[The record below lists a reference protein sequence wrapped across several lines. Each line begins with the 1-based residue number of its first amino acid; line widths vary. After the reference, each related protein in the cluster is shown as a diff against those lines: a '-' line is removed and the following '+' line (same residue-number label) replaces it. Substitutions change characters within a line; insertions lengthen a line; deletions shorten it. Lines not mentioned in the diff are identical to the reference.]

1 MRGSRWLEVGRHV
14 AAVARERQISVKS
27 AGLAYHA
34 FNTLV
39 PLVILV
45 LVGAALVD
53 ALEPILEGVAETF
66 GLEDAL
72 ADADLEEIAGDRGDR
87 IRAALLALAILLWS
101 AARSFQ
107 AINSAFTG
115 IYGSREHQSYVE
127 SVTTVTL
134 VTAVNTL
141 LATVTIALGVV
152 LVGVVGISLPIQAG
166 GLLAAVASAIGL
178 LVALPLVF
186 FPMYYLFP
194 QTDVSVREVL
204 PGTAFAAV
212 TWAALAVGFRIYIAT
227 SESVVLFGIAGAVLL
242 ILTWVYLGALC
253 LLIGAVVNAVLAG
266 RVEPGD
272 EWLPPEELEL
282 PDR

>member
-1 MRGSRWLEVGRHV
+1 MRESRWFEVARCV
-14 AAVARERQISVKS
+14 AAVARQRQISVKS

-45 LVGAALVD
+45 LVGATLVD
-53 ALEPILEGVAETF
+53 ALEPILVGVAETF
-66 GLEDAL
+66 GLEDVL
-72 ADADLEEIAGDRGDR
+72 ADAEIEEIAGGRGDR

-115 IYGSREHQSYVE
+115 IYGSREHQSYVG
-127 SVTTVTL
+127 SITTVTA
-134 VTAVNTL
+134 VTALNTL

-152 LVGVVGISLPIQAG
+152 LVGIVGISLPIQAG
-166 GLLAAVASAIGL
+166 GLLAAVASAAGL

-186 FPMYYLFP
+186 LPMYYLFP
-194 QTDVSVREVL
+194 QTDVSVREVV
-204 PGTAFAAV
+204 PGTMFAAL

-253 LLIGAVVNAVLAG
+253 LLVGAVLNAVLAD
-266 RVEPGD
+266 RVEVD
-272 EWLPPEELEL
+272 EDWLPPAELEL

>member
-1 MRGSRWLEVGRHV
+1 MRGSRWLEVGRYV

-45 LVGAALVD
+45 LVGATLVD

-72 ADADLEEIAGDRGDR
+72 ADADLEEVAGDRGDR

-101 AARSFQ
+101 AARAFQ

-115 IYGSREHQSYVE
+115 IYGSREHQSYVG

-152 LVGVVGISLPIQAG
+152 LVGVVGVSLPVQAG
-166 GLLAAVASAIGL
+166 GLLAAVGSAIGL

-227 SESVVLFGIAGAVLL
+227 SESVALFGIAGAILL

-253 LLIGAVVNAVLAG
+253 LLVGAVVNAVLAG
-266 RVEPGD
+266 RVEPD
-272 EWLPPEELEL
+272 EEWLPPKELEL